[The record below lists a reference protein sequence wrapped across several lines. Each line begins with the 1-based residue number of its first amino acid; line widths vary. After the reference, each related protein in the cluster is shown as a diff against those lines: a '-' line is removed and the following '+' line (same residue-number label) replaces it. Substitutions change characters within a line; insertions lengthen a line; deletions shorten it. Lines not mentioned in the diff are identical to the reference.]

1 MSIDSCLSFIDYQ
14 QPNPLNLAERSIYD
28 LVFLEVSTI
37 CIKEKRKQT
46 GKEFEDVGLT
56 KHLKSTETRNGH

>member
-1 MSIDSCLSFIDYQ
+1 MYQ
-14 QPNPLNLAERSIYD
+14 R
-28 LVFLEVSTI
+28 
-37 CIKEKRKQT
+37 KKKQT